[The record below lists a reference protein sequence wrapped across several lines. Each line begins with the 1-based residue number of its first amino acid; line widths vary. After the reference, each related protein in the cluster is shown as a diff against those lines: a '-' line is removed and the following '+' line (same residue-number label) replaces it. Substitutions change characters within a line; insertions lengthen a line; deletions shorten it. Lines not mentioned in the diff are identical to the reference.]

1 MNDYSG
7 PCYEREGP
15 SANDVRED
23 ILMKIKNKEIFSDE
37 GMDTLSDE
45 ILNNILLECIPD
57 TMTNFGSWRG
67 YQTFGLDQS
76 IKNNIINSV
85 VTMREK

>member
-7 PCYEREGP
+7 PYYEREGP

-23 ILMKIKNKEIFSDE
+23 ILRKIKNKEIFSDE

>member
-15 SANDVRED
+15 SAKDVRED
-23 ILMKIKNKEIFSDE
+23 ILRKIKNKEIFSNE
-37 GMDTLSDE
+37 EMNTLSDE

-76 IKNNIINSV
+76 IKNNIISAL

>member
-15 SANDVRED
+15 SANDVRKD
-23 ILMKIKNKEIFSDE
+23 ILRKIKNKEIFSNE
-37 GMDTLSDE
+37 EMDTLSDE

-76 IKNNIINSV
+76 IKNNIISAL

>member
-7 PCYEREGP
+7 PYYEREGP

-23 ILMKIKNKEIFSDE
+23 ILRKIKNKEIFSDE

-76 IKNNIINSV
+76 IKNNIINTL
-85 VTMREK
+85 VTMKEK

>member
-7 PCYEREGP
+7 PYYEREGP

-23 ILMKIKNKEIFSDE
+23 ILRKIKNKEIFSDE

-45 ILNNILLECIPD
+45 ILNNILLDCIPD

-76 IKNNIINSV
+76 IKNNIINTL
-85 VTMREK
+85 VTMKEK